1 LCYLGHVGHNTHT
14 AKLTGD
20 ILHSVQATGAIMTPK
35 ADNNLS
41 NVRNGWVKL
50 HRNLFTIPGGI
61 LAGCQPLKKV
71 TDLKSKIISLLET
84 LKASASPDLSKLCRI
99 ATQQLVNYNSE
110 VDRLQEQRRQDTAY
124 KDTRERAMLQVQ
136 QELGAIPIGVTGSAN
151 AGSAMQHSTNLCLGE
166 PALAS
171 FTTMKYHKGGT
182 HSTPLIMLD
191 GASDDGLPDEQ
202 TSTSKVRKIVE
213 KLEVNAKHE
222 LLKTHDQLGNLSS
235 QLTELGKKLTEDSDE
250 KKKEDLKATVQLVCG
265 EITPKLDLVAKGFQ
279 NVADSMHAKELRES
293 AVMLREMG
301 RNDDAD
307 KVMDEYMKLVCPS
320 KDKENNK

>member
-1 LCYLGHVGHNTHT
+1 
-14 AKLTGD
+14 
-20 ILHSVQATGAIMTPK
+20 MTPK

-84 LKASASPDLSKLCRI
+84 LKASASPDLSELRRI
-99 ATQQLVNYNSE
+99 ATQQLVDYNSE
-110 VDRLQEQRRQDTAY
+110 VDRLQEERRQDTAY

-171 FTTMKYHKGGT
+171 FMTMKYHKGGT
-182 HSTPLIMLD
+182 RSTPLIMLD

-202 TSTSKVRKIVE
+202 TSTSKVRKTVE
-213 KLEVNAKHE
+213 KLEANAKHE
-222 LLKTHDQLGNLSS
+222 LLKTRDQLGNLSS

-265 EITPKLDLVAKGFQ
+265 EITPKLDPVAKGFQ
-279 NVADSMHAKELRES
+279 NVADSMRAKELHES